1 MGDENLIRKFAMKQ
15 NRYVASLESITL
27 KGYTNIDETLDTKC
41 GKKITLREILLFS
54 KDPDGYY
61 FFEMIERASD
71 NRIFLVYTKTD
82 NIQQQRRDIR
92 SFIPQLKKELHEKI
106 TPESLEKIISNQDNI
121 YTYNENKKPN
131 KSFTTALNTYANILL
146 ANPQDQE
153 PTEEINAQPKKK
165 PKKFFFT
172 QQTSTPHT
180 SNSTTSYAQILSQ
193 PNPELQANNQPEY
206 NHNPSPLSDTSDTF
220 KKQFHIPNETTQ
232 PNKETHTV
240 YTTDKDT
247 TIMQKLE
254 NTTLKLENI
263 NKNHIRAMEKIESQD
278 KHILMI
284 TNIIDNFA
292 QQFTNIEDRQTKIE
306 TQMTAQHK
314 SLQQLTSNIDQLTH
328 YLIGNLPPNQN
339 NLQPPHL
346 LTPLR
351 GQTITQLTPTLT
363 PTNRQP
369 ITTAVADGMPL

>member
-1 MGDENLIRKFAMKQ
+1 MISTHTMK
-15 NRYVASLESITL
+15 T
-27 KGYTNIDETLDTKC
+27 
-41 GKKITLREILLFS
+41 
-54 KDPDGYY
+54 
-61 FFEMIERASD
+61 
-71 NRIFLVYTKTD
+71 
-82 NIQQQRRDIR
+82 
-92 SFIPQLKKELHEKI
+92 
-106 TPESLEKIISNQDNI
+106 
-121 YTYNENKKPN
+121 KKPN

-153 PTEEINAQPKKK
+153 PIEEINAQPKKK

-180 SNSTTSYAQILSQ
+180 SNSTTSYAQILRQ

-206 NHNPSPLSDTSDTF
+206 NQPSPLSDTSDISN
-220 KKQFHIPNETTQ
+220 KQFPTPNDTIQTKEET
-232 PNKETHTV
+232 N
-240 YTTDKDT
+240 
-247 TIMQKLE
+247 IMQRLE
-254 NTTLKLENI
+254 NTSLKLKQI

-278 KHILMI
+278 KHILSI
-284 TNIIDNFA
+284 TNVIDNFA
-292 QQFTNIEDRQTKIE
+292 QQFTNIGDRQTKIE
-306 TQMTAQHK
+306 TQTTEQHK

-369 ITTAVADGMPL
+369 ITTAVADGMQL

>member
-71 NRIFLVYTKTD
+71 NRIFLVYSKTD

-92 SFIPQLKKELHEKI
+92 SFIPQLKKELHERI
-106 TPESLEKIISNQDNI
+106 TPESLENIISNQDDI

-153 PTEEINAQPKKK
+153 PIEEINAQPKKK

-193 PNPELQANNQPEY
+193 PNPELQENNQPEY
-206 NHNPSPLSDTSDTF
+206 NQPSPLSDTSDISN
-220 KKQFHIPNETTQ
+220 KQFPSPNDTQEETHMSST
-232 PNKETHTV
+232 KETET
-240 YTTDKDT
+240 K
-247 TIMQKLE
+247 IMQRIE
-254 NTTLKLENI
+254 NTSLKLEQI

-278 KHILMI
+278 KHILSI
-284 TNIIDNFA
+284 TNVINNFA
-292 QQFTNIEDRQTKIE
+292 QQFTNIGDRQTKIE
-306 TQMTAQHK
+306 TQMTEQHK

>member
-27 KGYTNIDETLDTKC
+27 KGYSNIDEILDTKC
-41 GKKITLREILLFS
+41 KKKITLREILLFS

-92 SFIPQLKKELHEKI
+92 SFIPQLKKELHERI
-106 TPESLEKIISNQDNI
+106 TPESLEKIISNQDDI

-153 PTEEINAQPKKK
+153 PIEEINAQPKKK

-193 PNPELQANNQPEY
+193 LNPELQADNQPYY
-206 NHNPSPLSDTSDTF
+206 NQPSPLSDTSDISN
-220 KKQFHIPNETTQ
+220 KQFPTPNNTIQTKE
-232 PNKETHTV
+232 ETHMSP
-240 YTTDKDT
+240 TT
-247 TIMQKLE
+247 
-254 NTTLKLENI
+254 
-263 NKNHIRAMEKIESQD
+263 
-278 KHILMI
+278 
-284 TNIIDNFA
+284 
-292 QQFTNIEDRQTKIE
+292 E
-306 TQMTAQHK
+306 TDIHTY
-314 SLQQLTSNIDQLTH
+314 I
-328 YLIGNLPPNQN
+328 
-339 NLQPPHL
+339 
-346 LTPLR
+346 
-351 GQTITQLTPTLT
+351 
-363 PTNRQP
+363 
-369 ITTAVADGMPL
+369 